1 MPLEFTDPAQL
12 KKLEST
18 FEVMKKK
25 ASEDPVY
32 FIDTFLFMFDP
43 KNEPHNVPFKTFP
56 FQRRLIRKMIGH
68 IRNGDDLFVEKCRE
82 MGATYTTLAVFLW
95 LWLFSPSSSFLIGS
109 RKEDYVDNRRGG
121 ITGNKEE
128 SLFGKLDYMITRL
141 PHFMFPKGWDRNKH
155 FNFMSLMNP
164 ENGNVISG
172 ESSNPN
178 FSRGGRHTCVVGSTQ
193 VLTGLG
199 VMTIKEAHEK
209 NINTF
214 INPSGEE
221 VKVLSYIKRLPEPLL
236 KVKTRYGFELTGTL
250 DHPVQTENGIKKLK
264 DLTKNDEI
272 RLSLQSNTNNTDL
285 ISKEMAMIMGLLVS
299 EGYINHYQKI
309 GFCNKDKWLIDFYI
323 GLFKKEFNLDL
334 GRFLRKVERTYP
346 DGKTNF
352 IYLIEK
358 SDKKAREI
366 LLERGLKKGKAL
378 AKEIPYSVLQSSKE
392 VQKVFLQA
400 LFEGDGCVSRPK
412 SLGNRLVVSYNS
424 ISEKLVRQLQSL
436 LLTYGIISAI
446 KSQLREN
453 RDSRIYTLQINGYYA
468 KKFCD
473 EIGFLSERKNSVSKG
488 YKPSGI
494 INQFSYYRKDQSNLF
509 LPILDIS
516 QADSEITYDVSLESK
531 DHLFISNGLVSHNC
545 ILLDEFAFWSEGS
558 SAWGATADTTNCR
571 IVLTTPG
578 SSPSKAKRLRF
589 GKDGE
594 EIEIVSLTY
603 NLDPRKNNKWLERE
617 RSRRSTEDFNREI
630 MINWEL
636 SITGRVYP
644 EVDNAAVGDY
654 PFLLNEHLYAS
665 WDFGLDGTAI
675 LLWQRNKANGKW
687 RMIDSYFNQ
696 NQPIQF
702 YFPFFGHPVE
712 SKFTYTDDD
721 LKAITEISQYPR
733 CIHFGDPDVKKRAY
747 QSDAVSTQSAL
758 NKAGIY
764 IQTIPAK
771 TWQFRRDI
779 TKVFLQDGIEIN
791 LNPRTEFAYECIK
804 YDRYKERSPDMEYTS
819 PPQRVHG
826 IESHIATAMEYFAVN
841 IDAFDQNKEQETPAW
856 ALKSKK
862 WLTSKLKIRR

>member
-1 MPLEFTDPAQL
+1 MSLEIKDPKQL
-12 KKLEST
+12 KKLQDT
-18 FEVMKKK
+18 FSAMKEK
-25 ASEDPVY
+25 ASKDPVY
-32 FIDTFLFMFDP
+32 FADTFLFMFDP
-43 KNEPHNVPFKTFP
+43 KNEPHNVQFKTFD
-56 FQRRLIRKMIGH
+56 FQKRLMRNLVDH
-68 IRNGDDLFVEKCRE
+68 IRNGEDIFIEKCRE
-82 MGATYTTLAVFLW
+82 MGATYTVLAVFLW
-95 LWLFSPSSSFLIGS
+95 MWLFEPSTSFLVGS

-121 ITGNKEE
+121 LTGNKEE

-141 PHFMFPKGWDRNKH
+141 PDFMKPEGWNKNRY
-155 FNFMSLMNP
+155 FNYMSLLNP
-164 ENGNVISG
+164 ANGNVISG

-323 GLFKKEFNLDL
+323 ELFKKEFNLDL

-453 RDSRIYTLQINGYYA
+453 RDNRIYTLQINGYYA

-545 ILLDEFAFWSEGS
+545 ILLDEFAFWLEGNS
-558 SAWGATADTTNCR
+558 TWGSTADTTNCR

-594 EIEIVSLTY
+594 EIDIVTLNY
-603 NLDPRKNNKWLERE
+603 HLDPRKSPQWLTQQKK
-617 RSRRSTEDFNREI
+617 RRSKEDFAREI
-630 MINWEL
+630 MIDWEL

-644 EVDNAAVGDY
+644 EVEGAKLGDF
-654 PFLLNEHLYAS
+654 PFIPGEHLYCS
-665 WDFGLDGTAI
+665 WDFGLDGTA
-675 LLWQRNKANGKW
+675 LLFWQRNRKNGKW
-687 RMIDSYFNQ
+687 RLIDSYFNQ
-696 NQPIQF
+696 DRPIQF
-702 YFPFFGHPVE
+702 YLPFFGLPKD
-712 SKFTYTDDD
+712 SKYTYSPDD
-721 LKAITEISQYPR
+721 LDAIERISSFPSM
-733 CIHFGDPDVKKRAY
+733 IHFGDPDVKKRAF
-747 QSDAVSTQSAL
+747 QSDAISTKSVLAE
-758 NKAGIY
+758 NGIY
-764 IQTIPAK
+764 VQSVNAK
-771 TWQFRRDI
+771 TWEFRRDR
-779 TKVFLQDGIEIN
+779 TKVFLKDGLEIDKHSRN
-791 LNPRTEFAYECIK
+791 EFALECFK
-804 YDRYKERSPDMEYTS
+804 YDRYKERSPDVEYTS

-826 IESHIATAMEYFAVN
+826 IESHMATAMEYMAVN
-841 IDAFDQNKEQETPAW
+841 VDAFTNNQEENAPNW
-856 ALKSKK
+856 ATEPKR
-862 WLTSKLKIRR
+862 WLTSKLRLKN